1 VPRLTAAERLDR
13 EQTDRRL
20 ERYRAQEAA
29 RAPRPQVDRKWN
41 MIGTAILAGLMWL
54 ASAILVANGTVQV
67 AEYMGLAQDWF
78 RYLAFGAIELAVLV
92 FMAFYLFVG
101 SRSEEDGDGPKAAR
115 PWFYLM
121 IGFSAITILA
131 NVYHTLEFHEF
142 DWSKPQLYVGAM
154 LSAVIPLSFVLAV
167 KGLSR
172 VVFAQPIRLEA

>member
-1 VPRLTAAERLDR
+1 
-13 EQTDRRL
+13 
-20 ERYRAQEAA
+20 
-29 RAPRPQVDRKWN
+29 

-101 SRSEEDGDGPKAAR
+101 SRPEEDGDGPRAAR
-115 PWFYLM
+115 PWFWLM

-172 VVFAQPIRLEA
+172 VVFAQPIRLEP